1 MKPPPD
7 HTTADLRRHAEA
19 VVTKMAPPIRP
30 GTNPADTVHELLV
43 HQIELEMQNEELRR
57 LQSSLDAERAR
68 YFDLFD
74 LAPVGYVTLNTADII
89 LEANLTAA
97 NMVGRPRE
105 QLVNQPF
112 SRLIHPSDQDVFYLM
127 GKKLREDRTR
137 QTCELRLR
145 KTDETFLWARLEAT
159 MPAGDTPESP
169 YRLTISDVTETFLA
183 RETLACREQ
192 EYRLLAENASDV
204 VFRCSPAG
212 IIEWITPS
220 VTARVGWTPEH
231 LIGSRFAD
239 LVHPDDSDRL
249 VAAQAGLREGT
260 GFDLELRIRIQSDGY
275 RWFSIGMHPALDD
288 RGQVTHLVGGWQDIQ
303 KEVQARTALEAE
315 RTRLHATLDSL
326 LDPHV
331 SLEAVRDPQ
340 GRIADFIFTDA
351 NEAACRYNK
360 MDREHLVGMRLL
372 ELLPAHRASGLFD
385 LYRQALE
392 SEQPLVLNDFIYPHE
407 LYGEDR
413 RFDIRAV
420 KVGDALSF
428 TWRDVTDRYR
438 MARQLAASEEHYRLL
453 TENSYDTAIRVS
465 DDGTILWVSPSLRAL
480 LGWEPAEWIGQ
491 PMPRFLAPASAG
503 SLLANLRRVV
513 AGEPVIARYE
523 VLAKDGRPHWAESR
537 AMPYLDAQGH
547 RDGAVA
553 AFHLID
559 EQVAMEQELERR
571 ARTDELTSLLNRK
584 EVFARIEAL
593 GGRHPRTGHSIAV
606 LFCDID
612 KFKNINDAHGHAAG
626 DEVLRVMA
634 DRIRGCLRS
643 TDDLGARV
651 GGDELLVVLHGVQ
664 NLDNAVDIAEKLR
677 LSAAEPIPI
686 PDGTVHATVSI
697 GVTLAAPGESTGS
710 LVARADEA
718 MYRAK
723 QTGRN
728 QVVPIPAPEKSLH

>member
-1 MKPPPD
+1 
-7 HTTADLRRHAEA
+7 
-19 VVTKMAPPIRP
+19 
-30 GTNPADTVHELLV
+30 
-43 HQIELEMQNEELRR
+43 
-57 LQSSLDAERAR
+57 
-68 YFDLFD
+68 
-74 LAPVGYVTLNTADII
+74 
-89 LEANLTAA
+89 
-97 NMVGRPRE
+97 
-105 QLVNQPF
+105 
-112 SRLIHPSDQDVFYLM
+112 
-127 GKKLREDRTR
+127 
-137 QTCELRLR
+137 
-145 KTDETFLWARLEAT
+145 
-159 MPAGDTPESP
+159 
-169 YRLTISDVTETFLA
+169 
-183 RETLACREQ
+183 
-192 EYRLLAENASDV
+192 
-204 VFRCSPAG
+204 
-212 IIEWITPS
+212 
-220 VTARVGWTPEH
+220 
-231 LIGSRFAD
+231 
-239 LVHPDDSDRL
+239 
-249 VAAQAGLREGT
+249 
-260 GFDLELRIRIQSDGY
+260 
-275 RWFSIGMHPALDD
+275 
-288 RGQVTHLVGGWQDIQ
+288 
-303 KEVQARTALEAE
+303 
-315 RTRLHATLDSL
+315 
-326 LDPHV
+326 
-331 SLEAVRDPQ
+331 
-340 GRIADFIFTDA
+340 
-351 NEAACRYNK
+351 
-360 MDREHLVGMRLL
+360 
-372 ELLPAHRASGLFD
+372 
-385 LYRQALE
+385 
-392 SEQPLVLNDFIYPHE
+392 
-407 LYGEDR
+407 
-413 RFDIRAV
+413 
-420 KVGDALSF
+420 
-428 TWRDVTDRYR
+428 
-438 MARQLAASEEHYRLL
+438 
-453 TENSYDTAIRVS
+453 
-465 DDGTILWVSPSLRAL
+465 
-480 LGWEPAEWIGQ
+480 
-491 PMPRFLAPASAG
+491 MPRFLAPASAG